1 MQEVIKL
8 LYIEVNEND
17 ARNFH
22 REIEKSSL
30 KVALT
35 IVPDVEE
42 MYLEVKKQSFNII
55 FSDYHLPGQNGLSFL
70 RNLRSREI
78 NIPVVFITDYAD
90 PQIAVEMM
98 QSGASDFIPKSLLNS
113 DGIEQ
118 CVRNSIR
125 YSELE
130 NQRKNAELHL
140 KSAEDKLSTV
150 ISFTPIIIFSFD
162 KNGEI
167 TLAKGTNLGFS
178 DDIIGESIFD
188 VFEGKK
194 EFTNQA
200 KIALAGN
207 EVTQSMNFG
216 NLVYQI
222 TCTPRFDEH
231 GELVEVIGIANDI
244 TKRAEAED
252 SLMKAKILA
261 EQTSKAKQ
269 DFIANMSHEIRTPM
283 NAIVGFTGLLEETN
297 LNDVQKDYVHT
308 IKVSGENLL
317 NLINDILDFSKIEA
331 GKLFIEKES
340 FVLHNVLDAIERV
353 LKGKASEKSL
363 DFFIEVAPNVPRY
376 IIGDSNR
383 LYQVLM
389 NLVGNAIKFTD
400 KGFVK
405 IKVEKSWEKED
416 RFRLKFFVIDS
427 GIGIPKNKLDYIFES
442 FNQVSSG
449 ATRKYGGTGL
459 GLSIVKKLVE
469 LQKGTVKASSK
480 VGEGSVFEFEIKY
493 KLDLTQQPEKEGEVV
508 NIDFNLLEGKTI
520 LLAEDNR
527 MNQKFI
533 INIFEKTPAKLFVAS
548 DGEEAIQMMKEKDF
562 DILLLDIQMPN
573 KDGFEVIKELRNTF
587 SSPKK
592 NIPVIAMT
600 AHAFKEERDACI
612 AAGMNEHIAKP
623 IHKDDLFALIYEYLF
638 GKKISNAA
646 SPSMLDVNYL
656 KNISEGNDEFVKEML
671 GIFYEDT
678 PPLIKKLQEAVQ
690 EHDYKRIMQLAHKY
704 RSPLALLGLKELE
717 ESMKLIEYKA
727 KQENDIEI
735 IREEVNKSVVLTE
748 KVLSEVKFKLE

>member
-1 MQEVIKL
+1 MKTMRVIFT
-8 LYIEVNEND
+8 V
-17 ARNFH
+17 
-22 REIEKSSL
+22 KSSL